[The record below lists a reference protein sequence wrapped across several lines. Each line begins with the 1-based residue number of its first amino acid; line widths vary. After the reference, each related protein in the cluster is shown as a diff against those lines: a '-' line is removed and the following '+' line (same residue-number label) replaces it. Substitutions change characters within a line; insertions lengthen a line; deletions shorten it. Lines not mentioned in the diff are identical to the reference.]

1 MTEIKKTLAILKARW
16 PEVTLII
23 GIFLSRPLVNKL
35 LSGLVAKQLLTP
47 NKFVLLYP
55 SISLLLVAIS
65 ATLRSGFLRTVYLQ
79 GNQRSSPLTLL
90 RMGIYFLWRMVV
102 LGALYSIPFLLVTL
116 LSTRII
122 AGLVSPESLVQI
134 GFWINQLFFMAFSVI
149 LVKLI
154 LLLPALVIVL
164 DCRTFE
170 SFKFLKHCRLWEAK
184 ELVILFYAH
193 LVFRFLLR
201 FLRLHY
207 DIPTGS
213 RYILE
218 IGPLII
224 SGFVNLTIAVMAMKF
239 VASLDLVYDSS
250 PSSPNSQD
258 SPGEQFK
265 SSLED

>member
-16 PEVTLII
+16 PEVTLIM
-23 GIFLSRPLVNKL
+23 GLYLLMLLYYPLFGSV
-35 LSGLVAKQLLTP
+35 GRRLLTP
-47 NKFVLLYP
+47 DKFALLALPMSY
-55 SISLLLVAIS
+55 LLLAIS
-65 ATLRSGFLRTVYLQ
+65 ATLRFGFLRTVYLQ
-79 GNQRSSPLTLL
+79 GDQRSSPLTLL
-90 RMGIYFLWRMVV
+90 RTGIYFLWRMIV
-102 LGALYSIPFLLVTL
+102 LGALYSIPFLLVAL

-122 AGLVSPESLVQI
+122 VGLVSPESFAQSS
-134 GFWINQLFFMAFSVI
+134 FWINQLFFLAFSVF

-193 LVFRFLLR
+193 LAFRFLLR

-207 DIPTGS
+207 DILTAS

-224 SGFVNLTIAVMAMKF
+224 SCFVNLTIVVMAVRF
-239 VASLDLVYDSS
+239 VGSLNLVYD
-250 PSSPNSQD
+250 NSQ
-258 SPGEQFK
+258 
-265 SSLED
+265 SSLISEG

>member
-1 MTEIKKTLAILKARW
+1 MSEIKKTLAILRARW
-16 PEVTLII
+16 PEAVLII
-23 GIFLSRPLVNKL
+23 GIFLSRPLVSRL
-35 LSGLVAKQLLTP
+35 LFGLAAKQLLTP
-47 NKFVLLYP
+47 NKLVLLYP

-79 GNQRSSPLTLL
+79 GSQRSSPLTLL
-90 RMGIYFLWRMVV
+90 RTGIYFLWRMVV

-116 LSTRII
+116 LSTGII
-122 AGLVSPESLVQI
+122 AGLVSPESFAQI
-134 GFWINQLFFMAFSVI
+134 SVWINQLYFLAFSVI

-193 LVFRFLLR
+193 LAFRFLLR
-201 FLRLHY
+201 FLRLYY
-207 DIPTGS
+207 DMTTAS

-224 SGFVNLTIAVMAMKF
+224 SCFVNLIIAVMAVRF
-239 VASLDLVYDSS
+239 VASVGLVYD
-250 PSSPNSQD
+250 NSR
-258 SPGEQFK
+258 
-265 SSLED
+265 SSLISEG

>member
-1 MTEIKKTLAILKARW
+1 MSEIKKTLAILRARW
-16 PEVTLII
+16 PEAVLII
-23 GIFLSRPLVNKL
+23 GIFLSRPLVSRL
-35 LSGLVAKQLLTP
+35 LFGLAAKQLLTP
-47 NKFVLLYP
+47 NKLVLLYP

-79 GNQRSSPLTLL
+79 GSQRSSPLTLL
-90 RMGIYFLWRMVV
+90 RTGIYFLWRMVV

-116 LSTRII
+116 LSTGII
-122 AGLVSPESLVQI
+122 AGLVSPESFAQI
-134 GFWINQLFFMAFSVI
+134 SVWINQLFFLAFSVI

-193 LVFRFLLR
+193 LAFRFLLR

-207 DIPTGS
+207 DMTTAS

-224 SGFVNLTIAVMAMKF
+224 SCFVNLIIAVMAVRF
-239 VASLDLVYDSS
+239 VASLDLVYDGG
-250 PSSPNSQD
+250 Q
-258 SPGEQFK
+258 
-265 SSLED
+265 SSLNSGNLVQPSTED

>member
-1 MTEIKKTLAILKARW
+1 MLMTKIKETLRILKARW
-16 PEVTLII
+16 PEVTFII
-23 GIFLSRPLVNKL
+23 VIFLSIPLVNKL
-35 LSGLVAKQLLTP
+35 LSGLVSKQLLAP
-47 NKFVLLYP
+47 NKYVLLYP
-55 SISLLLVAIS
+55 SISLPLAVIS
-65 ATLRSGFLRTVYLQ
+65 TTLRSGFLRTVYLQ

-90 RMGIYFLWRMVV
+90 GTGIYFLWRMVV

-122 AGLVSPESLVQI
+122 AGLASPESLAEI

-164 DCRTFE
+164 NCRTFE

-207 DIPTGS
+207 DIPMGS

-224 SGFVNLTIAVMAMKF
+224 SCFINLTIAVMAVRF
-239 VASLDLVYDSS
+239 VASLDLVYYGSAKDI
-250 PSSPNSQD
+250 NS
-258 SPGEQFK
+258 
-265 SSLED
+265 EDLLRPPTED

>member
-1 MTEIKKTLAILKARW
+1 MTEIKKTLSILKARW
-16 PEVTLII
+16 PEVTLIMGLYLLI
-23 GIFLSRPLVNKL
+23 MLLYYPLFG
-35 LSGLVAKQLLTP
+35 SVARRLLTP
-47 NKFVLLYP
+47 DKFALLALPMSY
-55 SISLLLVAIS
+55 LLLAIS
-65 ATLRSGFLRTVYLQ
+65 ATLRFGFLRTVYLQ

-90 RMGIYFLWRMVV
+90 RTGIYFLWRMVI
-102 LGALYSIPFLLVTL
+102 LRALYSIPFLVAL
-116 LSTRII
+116 LGTRII
-122 AGLVSPESLVQI
+122 AGLVSPESFAQSS
-134 GFWINQLFFMAFSVI
+134 FWINQLFFLAFSVF

-193 LVFRFLLR
+193 LAFRFLLR

-207 DIPTGS
+207 DIPTAS

-224 SGFVNLTIAVMAMKF
+224 SCFVNLIIAVMAVRF
-239 VASLDLVYDSS
+239 VASLHLVYDNDLSVS
-250 PSSPNSQD
+250 KSED
-258 SPGEQFK
+258 LPGEQFN
-265 SSLED
+265 SSV

>member
-1 MTEIKKTLAILKARW
+1 MSEIKKTLAILRARW
-16 PEVTLII
+16 PEAVLII
-23 GIFLSRPLVNKL
+23 GIFLSRPLVSRL
-35 LSGLVAKQLLTP
+35 LFGLAAKQLLTP
-47 NKFVLLYP
+47 NKLVLLYP

-90 RMGIYFLWRMVV
+90 RTGIYFLWRMVV

-116 LSTRII
+116 LSTGII
-122 AGLVSPESLVQI
+122 AGLVSPESFAQI
-134 GFWINQLFFMAFSVI
+134 SVWINQLFFLAFSVI

-193 LVFRFLLR
+193 LAFRFLLR

-207 DIPTGS
+207 DILTAS

-224 SGFVNLTIAVMAMKF
+224 SCFVNLIIAVMAVRF
-239 VASLDLVYDSS
+239 VASLDLVYD
-250 PSSPNSQD
+250 NSR
-258 SPGEQFK
+258 G
-265 SSLED
+265 SLISEG